1 MAGARRGGV
10 VVVMVPECC
19 QCVEV
24 RKMPLVLCM
33 AARIGQLD
41 DFYMIEKCIFSYK
54 KTGF

>member
-41 DFYMIEKCIFSYK
+41 DFYMIEKCIFLYK